1 LNGLRVIIEKFSSIE
16 VTSVLYLWSMELKYF
31 RLIKTIAEEGSL
43 ANSSERLFLT
53 QSALSH
59 QLRGLEERLGF
70 KVFHRSRNKW
80 VLTNEGD
87 ELYKL
92 ANKLFNS
99 IDESFSTIKNIKNGS
114 KGAIKLSAECQS
126 FFHTIPE
133 FIQKMGLLYPE
144 IDIDV
149 TLGATHQTISQVL
162 SNEIDIAIVT
172 SRPASE
178 ELESIKVFEDEIFAV
193 MHKENELNTNDHLE
207 ASHFGDTHLL
217 INSFP
222 IEGVAVYEH
231 FLKPNRVNPKKI
243 SAIPFTEI
251 TLSMI
256 EANMGIMCAPRWQLK
271 PFKVSEDISFKRITK
286 NGLKRNHYLIVKTT
300 NKNKK
305 YIHNFITNF
314 VDHFL
319 NL

>member
-1 LNGLRVIIEKFSSIE
+1 
-16 VTSVLYLWSMELKYF
+16 MELKYF
-31 RLIKTIAEEGSL
+31 RLIKTITEEGSL

-59 QLRGLEERLGF
+59 QLRDLEERLGF

-80 VLTNEGD
+80 ELTKEGK
-87 ELYKL
+87 ELYSL

-99 IDESFSTIKNIKNGS
+99 IDESFNTIQHIKEGS

-126 FFHTIPE
+126 FFHSIPS
-133 FIQKMGLLYPE
+133 FIQKMGILYPE
-144 IDIDV
+144 IDIDLS
-149 TLGATHQTISQVL
+149 LGATHQTISQVL

-172 SRPASE
+172 SKPASE

-193 MHKENELNTNDHLE
+193 IHQESQLNSLDYIE
-207 ASHFGDTHLL
+207 PSHFSDSHLF

-222 IEGVAVYEH
+222 LEGVSVYEH
-231 FLKPNRVNPKKI
+231 FLKPNKITPIKI

-256 EANMGIMCAPRWQLK
+256 EANMGLMCAPKWQLK
-271 PFKVSEDISFKRITK
+271 PFKLSENIVFKRISK
-286 NGLKRNHYLIVKTT
+286 NGLKRNHYLVVKAI

-305 YIHNFITNF
+305 YIHDFISSF
-314 VDHFL
+314 EEDFL
-319 NL
+319 